1 VRQIFAAA
9 DGVVAPIARAHWA
22 DTPPAADKPRPWPM
36 SPQDLSDEAL
46 TAVHDGATPIYF
58 RDRPQYYAHIA
69 RGISGWTGAS
79 MSAIR
84 DLVRE
89 AQREVDGPRRSDRLT
104 TSARPRLR
112 PGNPAG

>member
-1 VRQIFAAA
+1 MRQIFAAA

-58 RDRPQYYAHIA
+58 RDRPQYYTTRTLLAESLA
-69 RGISGWTGAS
+69 GQERRCRRFGIS
-79 MSAIR
+79 SA
-84 DLVRE
+84 
-89 AQREVDGPRRSDRLT
+89 RRSGRSTGRGALID
-104 TSARPRLR
+104 
-112 PGNPAG
+112 